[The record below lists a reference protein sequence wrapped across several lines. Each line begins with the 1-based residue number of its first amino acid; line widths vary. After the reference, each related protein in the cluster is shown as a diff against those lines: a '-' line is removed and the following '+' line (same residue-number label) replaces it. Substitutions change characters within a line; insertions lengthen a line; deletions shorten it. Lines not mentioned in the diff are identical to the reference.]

1 MGLRPGTAEEA
12 GMSSARL
19 QHVAQLAQSWVEHE
33 PVRTLVVAVARRGM
47 LILHEAFGTL
57 GPEPDSPPATLE
69 SIFDLQSVSKP
80 ITATA
85 VMLLVEDGL
94 LGLNRPVVE
103 YIPEFIGENKSAV
116 TVFHLLT
123 HTSGLRDEDIDA
135 YVSARFADKGLSAP
149 DWLKGEVSYDE
160 YLSHRYAAPLWK
172 APGEEMSY
180 SSFGF
185 DLLGEIV
192 QRVSSHPLDVFA
204 RERIFVPLGMH
215 DTSYVVTPE
224 VRPRLIRLSPEDWPP
239 DGIGYPAQVEE
250 PWGSGSV
257 RSTALDMA
265 RFGQMF
271 LERGGSGAGRVLSP
285 TSVTQMTRNQIPGIS
300 AYFLHEHFPE
310 ASWGLGW
317 SIEGDKRYPLRG
329 SLDSPATFGHAGSGG
344 IWMWVDPVYDLVG
357 VYLSSLRNPRV
368 APESLSR
375 WPTDLFMNA
384 VTAAVLDV

>member
-1 MGLRPGTAEEA
+1 
-12 GMSSARL
+12 MSSARV
-19 QHVAQLAQSWVEHE
+19 QHVAQVAQSWVEHE
-33 PVRTLVVAVARRGM
+33 GVRALVVAVARHGI
-47 LILHEAFGTL
+47 LVLHEAFGTL
-57 GPEPDSPPATLE
+57 APEPDSPPATLD
-69 SIFDLQSVSKP
+69 SIFDLQSVGKA

-85 VMLLVEDGL
+85 IMLLVEDGL

-103 YIPEFIGENKSAV
+103 YVPEFIGENKSAV

-135 YVSARFADKGLSAP
+135 YVSATFADKGLSAP
-149 DWLKGEVSYDE
+149 DWFKGEVSYDE
-160 YLSHRYAAPLWK
+160 YLSQRYAAPLWK
-172 APGEEMSY
+172 ASGEEMSY

-192 QRVSSHPLDVFA
+192 QRVSSQPLDVFA
-204 RERIFVPLGMH
+204 RERIFAPLGMH
-215 DTSYVVTPE
+215 DTSYVVTSE
-224 VRPRLIRLSPEDWPP
+224 IRPRLIRLSPEDCPP
-239 DGIGYPAQVEE
+239 DGIGYPAQVETA
-250 PWGSGSV
+250 WGSASV

-285 TSVTQMTRNQIPGIS
+285 ASVAQMTRNQIPGVS
-300 AYFLHEHFPE
+300 ANFLHEHFPE

-317 SIEGDKRYPLRG
+317 SVEGDKRYPLRG

-344 IWMWVDPVYDLVG
+344 IFMWVDPAYDLVG
-357 VYLSSLRNPRV
+357 VYLSSLRNPHV
-368 APESLSR
+368 DPESLSR